1 MNRLNLSQTNIRKIN
16 NYICQYWSWYFI
28 CTTYVYTSMWT
39 HISHRIQTH
48 MNIYVGHTFYSMKT
62 KINLQI
68 AFRLFRI
75 CVRFMFGRA
84 VYRYYLFIYFS
95 HKFNFF
101 SNFFINKKFFL
112 FLSCKMACIKKL
124 MRYEIKN
131 KFPLQNELI
140 PILLNIYMY
149 MFDFYMLY
157 AFKKFYFLSF
167 VNIFHTKCK
176 LRCEIVFFSKFVIG
190 Q

>member
-112 FLSCKMACIKKL
+112 FLSCKMACIRKL
-124 MRYEIKN
+124 MRYEKKTNSLCKTNLYQFSSIYICICLIFTCYTHSKN
-131 KFPLQNELI
+131 FIFFLLSTFSTQNA
-140 PILLNIYMY
+140 NY
-149 MFDFYMLY
+149 DV
-157 AFKKFYFLSF
+157 K
-167 VNIFHTKCK
+167 
-176 LRCEIVFFSKFVIG
+176 
-190 Q
+190 

>member
-112 FLSCKMACIKKL
+112 FLSCKMACIRKL
-124 MRYEIKN
+124 MRYEKKKN

-176 LRCEIVFFSKFVIG
+176 LRCEIVFFF
-190 Q
+190 

>member
-1 MNRLNLSQTNIRKIN
+1 MVDFILKWVLGKKKKKKLSLDWLHSFFVQKSVTQTHNLLKKKYKQTKNRSSIFIMNRLNLSQTNIRKIN

-28 CTTYVYTSMWT
+28 CTTYVHMSMWT

-48 MNIYVGHTFYSMKT
+48 MNIYVGHTFYSIKT

-75 CVRFMFGRA
+75 CVRFMFAKA

-101 SNFFINKKFFL
+101 QTFLLTRNFF
-112 FLSCKMACIKKL
+112 
-124 MRYEIKN
+124 
-131 KFPLQNELI
+131 
-140 PILLNIYMY
+140 
-149 MFDFYMLY
+149 
-157 AFKKFYFLSF
+157 
-167 VNIFHTKCK
+167 
-176 LRCEIVFFSKFVIG
+176 FFSAVKWPA
-190 Q
+190 